1 MYAQLYSPLIMTEGY
16 RYIPQTKV
24 EWTSSDAYAQF
35 RLWRKEVERIING
48 PMHGDDESVKLNT
61 VYIWAGAHAG
71 TLVEARIAEDST
83 RQIET
88 TSQLLDCLA
97 QCLTH
102 STFFREAREDFYNI
116 KQFQVRIPLLST
128 VESEL
133 FRLAEFPTNS
143 EFLIVDKLI
152 HGCINSECKR
162 KLMTKGKNVTVKQ
175 CLEVLRQH
183 EAIDVTMKH
192 FGDASQINASYI
204 HDPTKRSQK
213 NGHKGKKKV
222 SMSQSLSDTPTPAK
236 NSVRGAMLNNICMF
250 SILLRAR
257 HAISARRGVI
267 LKGPAV

>member
-1 MYAQLYSPLIMTEGY
+1 
-16 RYIPQTKV
+16 
-24 EWTSSDAYAQF
+24 
-35 RLWRKEVERIING
+35 
-48 PMHGDDESVKLNT
+48 MHGDDESVKLNT
-61 VYIWAGAHAG
+61 VYIWAGAHAE

-102 STFFREAREDFYNI
+102 STFFREVREDFYNI
-116 KQFQVRIPLLST
+116 KQKSGENTTTFYSRII
-128 VESEL
+128 EL

-162 KLMTKGKNVTVKQ
+162 KLMTKGKDVTVKQ

-213 NGHKGKKKV
+213 NGHKVKRKLACHSHSVIQRHLPKT
-222 SMSQSLSDTPTPAK
+222 MSVVQ
-236 NSVRGAMLNNICMF
+236 C
-250 SILLRAR
+250 
-257 HAISARRGVI
+257 
-267 LKGPAV
+267 